1 MTGSDIKVKDIYE
14 TVQGG
19 GISKYH
25 FMLWLRMYGH
35 KHWSKGWNGGFEAGY
50 ETGARDGK

>member
-1 MTGSDIKVKDIYE
+1 MTGSDVKVKDIYE
-14 TVQGG
+14 TVKSG
-19 GISKYH
+19 GISRYH
-25 FMLWLRMYGH
+25 FMLWLGMYGH

>member
-14 TVQGG
+14 TVQNG

-25 FMLWLRMYGH
+25 FMLWLRLYGH
-35 KHWSKGWNGGFEAGY
+35 RYWSKGFNNGFDAGM
-50 ETGARDGK
+50 EKMNECD